1 MKVFV
6 ITEFIEIVKLVTTEF
21 DITVLVTAKNVLSK
35 TKFH

>member
-21 DITVLVTAKNVLSK
+21 DITVLVTAENVLSK